1 MAVPPSSSRPSSSP
15 LPSPPHFAPIQEE
28 ETDQDEP
35 ELEPKKSPA
44 ATYHHQPTPL
54 HRPTKSSRREDL
66 SVSCSKCRPS
76 SRDKITVVPLDTSG
90 PKPPSS
96 VPGSTP
102 NSLLRYLFGALAR
115 KTPPH
120 ATSTPYSSS
129 DAQENSDW
137 KLTAADLS
145 RKLLHVTRKRD
156 EALLEAARLKY
167 SVSEL
172 ERKLNRLDSHCRDL
186 QASLQRSAT
195 GPTAATVDLFILA
208 VNDARTAVRHLS
220 RYLIT
225 QLRAAPRSMDRL
237 GSLLHSNGLVKKNP
251 GSLIIGLESVLN
263 RVFYSDFERA
273 GEGEGLLADPAD
285 RCKANWA
292 AYEAVRG
299 LGWEDVLSKGT
310 RHYSEGLSR
319 FCDRRMSEVVGMLG
333 WARAWPE
340 GLLQAFFGAA
350 RGVWSVHLL
359 ARSVHPALPILRVDR
374 GARFDPVYMEEST
387 AGKGA
392 TGEVVMMVAPG
403 FYVHGATCSVVKCMV
418 IMAFGQKSELSYNGP
433 QNGRVEVAKF

>member
-1 MAVPPSSSRPSSSP
+1 MAVPPSSSSRTSSSP

-28 ETDQDEP
+28 ETEQDEP
-35 ELEPKKSPA
+35 EPEPEPEPKQSTA

-54 HRPTKSSRREDL
+54 HPPTKSSRREDL

-76 SRDKITVVPLDTSG
+76 SRDKITVVPLDPNSQ
-90 PKPPSS
+90 KRPSS

-102 NSLLRYLFGALAR
+102 NSLLRSLFSALAR

-120 ATSTPYSSS
+120 ATSTPFSSS
-129 DAQENSDW
+129 EAQDNSEW

-156 EALLEAARLKY
+156 EALLETSRLKY

-172 ERKLNRLDSHCRDL
+172 ERKLNRLESYCRDL
-186 QASLQRSAT
+186 QASLDRRAT
-195 GPTAATVDLFILA
+195 GPTSATVDQFLPA

-220 RYLIT
+220 RCLIT

-237 GSLLHSNGLVKKNP
+237 GSLLHSHGLVKKNP
-251 GSLIIGLESVLN
+251 GSLIMGLESVLN
-263 RVFYSDFERA
+263 RVFYSDFERV
-273 GEGEGLLADPAD
+273 GEGEGMLADPAD

-299 LGWEDVLSKGT
+299 LCWEDVLSKGT
-310 RHYSEGLSR
+310 RHYSAGLSR

-350 RGVWSVHLL
+350 RGVWAVHLL
-359 ARSVHPALPILRVDR
+359 ARSVHPALPILRIDR
-374 GARFDPVYMEEST
+374 GARFDPVYMEDST
-387 AGKGA
+387 GDKPS
-392 TGEVVMMVAPG
+392 TGEVIMMVAPG
-403 FYVHGATCSVVKCMV
+403 FYVHGATCNVVKCRVLMV
-418 IMAFGQKSELSYNGP
+418 SGEKSERSGGGQENE
-433 QNGRVEVAKF
+433 RV